1 MSSVLSMVQLSLPDA
16 GTRHAGLLSNLDPAA
31 LLEGLGPAVLLVVAL
46 MVFIESGLLFPFLPG
61 DSLLFTA
68 GLLHKDLNVSLPAL
82 IGVVMLA
89 AISGD
94 QVGYFLGRRFG
105 RRWFR
110 DDARFLKSKYLHE
123 SEDFF
128 ARRGGWAIVLARFV
142 PVVRTYAPLAAGVAN
157 YNYRKFTLWN
167 IVGAAGWA
175 VSIVMLGTWLGHF
188 EVIAKNIDALT
199 VALVLA
205 SVLPTGINVL
215 RKRRSSRLAAVAS
228 TVKTAGTSG
237 VDNGDHAHP

>member
-16 GTRHAGLLSNLDPAA
+16 GTRNAGLLSNLDPVA

-110 DDARFLKSKYLHE
+110 EGLFPWCGPMPR
-123 SEDFF
+123 
-128 ARRGGWAIVLARFV
+128 
-142 PVVRTYAPLAAGVAN
+142 
-157 YNYRKFTLWN
+157 
-167 IVGAAGWA
+167 
-175 VSIVMLGTWLGHF
+175 
-188 EVIAKNIDALT
+188 
-199 VALVLA
+199 
-205 SVLPTGINVL
+205 
-215 RKRRSSRLAAVAS
+215 SRLAWPTTITGNS
-228 TVKTAGTSG
+228 HCGTLLEPRAGPFPLSCWARG
-237 VDNGDHAHP
+237 WVILR